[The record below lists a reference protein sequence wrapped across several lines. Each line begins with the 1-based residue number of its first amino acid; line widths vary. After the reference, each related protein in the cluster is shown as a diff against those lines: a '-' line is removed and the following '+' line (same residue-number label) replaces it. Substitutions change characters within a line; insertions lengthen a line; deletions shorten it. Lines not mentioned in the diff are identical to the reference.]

1 MMPQSNEN
9 IFCYQTLIKTFSVNE
24 ILLIIMNCFVLRLF
38 YSSLTQVE
46 IQLIVNIDPLIA
58 KETLKKFKGASIS

>member
-1 MMPQSNEN
+1 
-9 IFCYQTLIKTFSVNE
+9 
-24 ILLIIMNCFVLRLF
+24 MNCFVLRLF

-58 KETLKKFKGASIS
+58 KETLRKFKELVSRDFGITIFFFIQHYFGTFS